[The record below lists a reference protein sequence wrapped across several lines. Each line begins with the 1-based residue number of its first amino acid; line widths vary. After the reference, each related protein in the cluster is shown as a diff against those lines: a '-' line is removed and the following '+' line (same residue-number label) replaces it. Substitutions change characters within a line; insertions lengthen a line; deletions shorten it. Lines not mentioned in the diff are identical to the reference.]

1 MNTLEKQADEI
12 STELAANPKL
22 YAKVLDG
29 LVVKTAKV
37 PDQVTK
43 IAAQI
48 QKDTGVKEDEA
59 LKMAWA
65 SYTKYINPTHP
76 KAEKPTVKV
85 AAADDKPG
93 AMKTETARG
102 LAAKLAGV
110 LGKDRK

>member
-12 STELAANPKL
+12 STELADNPKL

-37 PDQVTK
+37 PDQVVK

-59 LKMAWA
+59 FKMAWA
-65 SYTKYINPTHP
+65 AYTKYINPTHP
-76 KAEKPTVKV
+76 KAEKPAVKV
-85 AAADDKPG
+85 ADADKSG
-93 AMKTETARG
+93 AMKTETGRN